1 MDQQAVGMWNKC
13 LVYIK
18 SKLAAQE
25 YDTWFA
31 ALEFVAL
38 KGNAL
43 TISVPTK
50 FVSEYIGEH
59 HAEMVRSALQHSFGA
74 DVYLVWQN
82 AEQMAEVKR
91 RAEQKEQMLAK
102 NSVGAVQM
110 DRPNLDPQ
118 LNPHYTFT
126 TFVEGK
132 SNKLARSV
140 ALAIAENPG
149 QSTFN
154 PFFLYGPSGV
164 GKTHLVN
171 AIGVHLKKMHPE
183 KRVLFVSA
191 HVFKLQYTES
201 VRKNTTNDFMN
212 FYQSVEVLIIDDI
225 QEATTLRT
233 QQTFFHIFNH
243 LQQNGRQI
251 IITCDRPPALFEGIE
266 ERMLTRFK
274 WGMIAEL
281 EKPDTALR
289 RDILTA
295 KVKRDGLSFPR
306 EVIQYISQNVES
318 SVRELEGIINSIML
332 YSLVEDCDINLQLAA
347 KVVERAINLEKKD
360 MTIESITNT
369 VAKYYGVK
377 VKELYGKS
385 RKQLIVVA
393 RQVAMYLSHKYTQT
407 AYKQIGRVFGGRDHS
422 TVIHSCNIVASRIT
436 ADKDFRHEVES
447 VESLLKK

>member
-1 MDQQAVGMWNKC
+1 MDQQSVGMWNKC
-13 LVYIK
+13 LAYIK

-154 PFFLYGPSGV
+154 PFFLYGAYFMITLCALECPSRV
-164 GKTHLVN
+164 TRKYFSEQINENKT
-171 AIGVHLKKMHPE
+171 
-183 KRVLFVSA
+183 
-191 HVFKLQYTES
+191 Q
-201 VRKNTTNDFMN
+201 
-212 FYQSVEVLIIDDI
+212 
-225 QEATTLRT
+225 
-233 QQTFFHIFNH
+233 
-243 LQQNGRQI
+243 
-251 IITCDRPPALFEGIE
+251 
-266 ERMLTRFK
+266 
-274 WGMIAEL
+274 
-281 EKPDTALR
+281 
-289 RDILTA
+289 
-295 KVKRDGLSFPR
+295 
-306 EVIQYISQNVES
+306 
-318 SVRELEGIINSIML
+318 
-332 YSLVEDCDINLQLAA
+332 
-347 KVVERAINLEKKD
+347 
-360 MTIESITNT
+360 
-369 VAKYYGVK
+369 
-377 VKELYGKS
+377 
-385 RKQLIVVA
+385 
-393 RQVAMYLSHKYTQT
+393 
-407 AYKQIGRVFGGRDHS
+407 
-422 TVIHSCNIVASRIT
+422 
-436 ADKDFRHEVES
+436 
-447 VESLLKK
+447 